1 MNGISAQKEL
11 EMWKKVI
18 RGALG
23 DIVYRSLET
32 VVKRELAK
40 GESQHA

>member
-1 MNGISAQKEL
+1 MSGIDTQKEL
-11 EMWKKVI
+11 EMWKRVI

-40 GESQHA
+40 GESQLA